1 MRRAV
6 DGIPASRL
14 LCMKCFSAAPSRVR
28 STNEECPLVREKDE
42 NRTGTKVPDGSEVAG
57 PLIPVVDAER
67 ENLQLDDHSLPT
79 DSAAPGDL
87 ANFISFVAFRTGS
100 CYRRWRCYVCCQK
113 FRLAGGRIATL
124 TVLDTTLTPHDTHPS
139 RVH

>member
-1 MRRAV
+1 MRHAV

-28 STNEECPLVREKDE
+28 STNEECPVVREKDE

-79 DSAAPGDL
+79 DSAAQRSSCKLDFFHCVL
-87 ANFISFVAFRTGS
+87 AV
-100 CYRRWRCYVCCQK
+100 
-113 FRLAGGRIATL
+113 AGGRIGTAAL
-124 TVLDTTLTPHDTHPS
+124 PPEL
-139 RVH
+139 